1 MNRAPCWSEWQCHVS
16 EPCCYR
22 GTTSPVPHWYYCS
35 GWGAV
40 GGGGGPTG
48 GVCQEMSLRT
58 GGRSHLD
65 PLLLFLQLSDS
76 SIDWT

>member
-1 MNRAPCWSEWQCHVS
+1 MLLPRHNL
-16 EPCCYR
+16 
-22 GTTSPVPHWYYCS
+22 TCS
-35 GWGAV
+35 SLVLLLWLGGGG